1 MERTFVMIKPD
12 GVQRALCGQII
23 SRIESKGYRLVAMKL
38 LKVSPALAASHYA
51 EHRGKPFYEDL
62 LAHIT
67 SGPVVAMVWEGRGAI
82 KGIRN
87 LMGAT
92 NPLEADPGSIRGCW
106 GNNIQFNVVHG
117 SDSPSSAQR
126 EIALYFDPA
135 EILEYQRD
143 IDKWI

>member
-38 LKVSPALAASHYA
+38 LKVSPELAASHYA
-51 EHRGKPFYEDL
+51 EHLGKPFYEDL